1 MAGTTSKRLLCE
13 GWIEEGCESAAVCL
27 PEIGYVRQPD
37 GKTWVAFGDRAR
49 VLSELAERTD
59 AAEAVALVERYEDLD
74 LEERTLSTGAV
85 VRLPKG
91 GKWIVEGPAQRS
103 DVKNANQRVYPR
115 KIWEKLISDSKS
127 YVQEAIRSRA
137 MIGHLEH
144 PKDGRT
150 DLGEAAILTVS
161 AELREDGTVWNRF
174 EILETPKGLILQELT
189 AKGVRWGVSSRGNGS
204 VDDTGKVNESDYTL
218 KTWDAVAAPSTP
230 GAFVSPGVDDTATNE
245 NAQPPVQGQRSGRAS
260 ASLKA
265 LKTLVE
271 SDHVGLDPSRRN
283 VLSESL
289 LRVIATLDEQDATA
303 LIRGGDW
310 SLVQQ
315 AVQRAHELR
324 QDDEIGDRL
333 DAAIDEALVSGE
345 MGEESG
351 LTPVIE
357 SLQRQLADS
366 VTEQAELQRR
376 LEAAESGSRELQ
388 RVHEDV
394 LEQLSMAREELRIAT
409 EQRDLAHELLSEAS
423 QAPKAD
429 GRVVARVESL
439 IDARPALKPFR
450 DLLCEAATEAQA
462 AELAE
467 RLVPSR
473 PKPVETPEPAL
484 AHRTSLPVGVVE
496 SLDVPPPR
504 PSHATLPRGAEL
516 AGAALS
522 GLQKRI

>member
-1 MAGTTSKRLLCE
+1 MAGITSKRLLCE

-37 GKTWVAFGDRAR
+37 GKTWVAFGDRSR

-59 AAEAVALVERYEDLD
+59 LAEAVQLVERYEDLD

-103 DVKNANQRVYPR
+103 DVKNANQRIYPR
-115 KIWEKLISDSKS
+115 KIWEKLIGDPKS
-127 YVQEAIRSRA
+127 YVQESIRARA

-150 DLGEAAILTVS
+150 DLGESAILTVS

-204 VDDTGKVNESDYTL
+204 VDDTGKVNEADYTM

-230 GAFVSPGVDDTATNE
+230 GAFVAPGANDATNE
-245 NAQPPVQGQRSGRAS
+245 NTRTPVQGPRSSVS

-265 LKTLVE
+265 LKMLVE
-271 SDHVGLDPSRRN
+271 SDHVGLDPSRRT
-283 VLSESL
+283 VLSDSL
-289 LRVIATLDEQDATA
+289 LRVIATLDEQDVDT
-303 LIRGGDW
+303 LIRSGDW

-315 AVQRAHELR
+315 AVQRAYELR
-324 QDDEIGDRL
+324 QDDEIGERL

-345 MGEESG
+345 ASEESG

-357 SLQRQLADS
+357 SLQVQLADS
-366 VTEQAELQRR
+366 VTEQAGLQRR

-388 RVHEDV
+388 RVHEEV
-394 LEQLSMAREELRIAT
+394 LEQLSMVREELRGAT

-423 QAPKAD
+423 RGPEAN

-439 IDARPALKPFR
+439 IDARPDLKPFR

-462 AELAE
+462 VDLAE

-473 PKPVETPEPAL
+473 PKKTESPSDPAL
-484 AHRTSLPVGVVE
+484 GHRTSLPVGLVE
-496 SLDVPPPR
+496 SLDAPSPK
-504 PSHATLPRGAEL
+504 PSHAALPRGAEL